1 MRARSGK
8 MQTLSMKEKMTFR
21 QLLILASTVFAAF
34 GVGTSV
40 AESPS
45 WRVGVMVCLS
55 GACAESGRNS
65 LEGVQLAVDE
75 INSKG
80 GVLGHQVDLKV
91 EDTVEGTSSGAG
103 AVSAFR
109 KLLED
114 SSIHFLIGPSWTP
127 GGLSVAP
134 IAAKRS
140 DIILTSPS
148 LGVADFDRAGDNIF
162 NLWPHDEDATRNL
175 ASFALTKGWKR
186 VAVFSSQQPWELLQ
200 GTTFS
205 DEFARQGGHVVVKVE
220 PLPTQPDLRA
230 EALRIRS
237 AKPDAVFL
245 SNFTQMGVGAKQL
258 RDLGYKGPLFAILM
272 DDTRIETSAGALDDS
287 IYSGYPAPDPG
298 FSTSFRA
305 RYHKEPGIGAD
316 TAYDTMKLYAWAVTE
331 AGTFD
336 PGKVKSTIQ
345 SATLPG
351 ASGII
356 RFDKFGGVKK
366 DPVLYVV
373 RGKEKVRY
381 NG

>member
-1 MRARSGK
+1 
-8 MQTLSMKEKMTFR
+8 
-21 QLLILASTVFAAF
+21 
-34 GVGTSV
+34 
-40 AESPS
+40 
-45 WRVGVMVCLS
+45 
-55 GACAESGRNS
+55 
-65 LEGVQLAVDE
+65 
-75 INSKG
+75 
-80 GVLGHQVDLKV
+80 
-91 EDTVEGTSSGAG
+91 
-103 AVSAFR
+103 
-109 KLLED
+109 
-114 SSIHFLIGPSWTP
+114 
-127 GGLSVAP
+127 
-134 IAAKRS
+134 
-140 DIILTSPS
+140 
-148 LGVADFDRAGDNIF
+148 
-162 NLWPHDEDATRNL
+162 
-175 ASFALTKGWKR
+175 
-186 VAVFSSQQPWELLQ
+186 
-200 GTTFS
+200 
-205 DEFARQGGHVVVKVE
+205 VVKVE